1 MARYEPRGIWQKVLS
16 NLSHRKGFLG
26 KKAQKKLRRAYM
38 ARALESFEMI
48 ENELG
53 THDICIDL
61 GANYGDFTKRLAE
74 TGAVV
79 HAFEPDPQTFKILK
93 ENVGGVSNVMLHQ
106 VAVAKT
112 SGRMNLYRISEDL
125 ASTAEKRSWG
135 ASLVPSQRSSRS
147 DVVEV
152 EVRSF
157 EQVLAEIGKPVK
169 LVKMDIEGAE
179 VEILDQILAAPS
191 LYPVESLFVETHERQ
206 RPEQLADVIR
216 LRSAFDR
223 LSRPDVHLYWP

>member
-16 NLSHRKGFLG
+16 GLSDREGWLG

-38 ARALESFEMI
+38 ARAMESFEAI
-48 ENELG
+48 EKELG
-53 THDICIDL
+53 LHDTCIDL
-61 GANYGDFTKRLAE
+61 GANYGDYTRRLAE

-79 HAFEPDPQTFKILK
+79 HAFEPDPQTFEILK
-93 ENVGGVSNVMLHQ
+93 ENVGGLSNVVLHQ
-106 VAVAKT
+106 VAVAQT
-112 SGRMNLYRISEDL
+112 SGTMNLYRIQEDL

-179 VEILDQILAAPS
+179 VEILYKILAAPE
-191 LYPVESLFVETHERQ
+191 LYAAENLFVETHERQ
-206 RPEQLADVIR
+206 RPEQLADVMR
-216 LRSAFDR
+216 LRSAFGG